1 MYDNLIVEMRFTG
14 LTPALIKSMILIPAL
29 SVLKNEEIK
38 VNFSK
43 KQLKASIS
51 DGLLSFPVTDFDAN
65 GKFDEESYRKR
76 LLWLKEYEV
85 SALFVAGGTG
95 EFFNLTLDE
104 YREVVK
110 VAVDTIGGH
119 VPIIASAG
127 QSAELAKEHAKA
139 AKEAGADGILL
150 MPPYLTE
157 CSQAGIVEY
166 AASVCGS
173 TDLGVI
179 YYNRANGYLN
189 VDAVKAL
196 ADRCDNLVGLK
207 DGKGDMQTLNITIKT
222 LGDRLA
228 YVGGVPTAEIIAEAY
243 LAIGVS
249 TYSSA
254 VFNFVPDMAVKFY
267 KALRQGDSAFV
278 SKATRD
284 FFIPFVTLRDT
295 TPGYAVSLVKA
306 GANIVGYPGGDV
318 RAPLTTPSS
327 EELAQLTKLVETA
340 KSL

>member
-1 MYDNLIVEMRFTG
+1 M
-14 LTPALIKSMILIPAL
+14 
-29 SVLKNEEIK
+29 
-38 VNFSK
+38 NFSREAVV
-43 KQLKASIS
+43 ASIT
-51 DGLLSFPVTDFDAN
+51 DGLLSFPVTDFDDN
-65 GKFDEESYRKR
+65 GKFDAESYRRR

-95 EFFNLTLDE
+95 EFFNLTIDE
-104 YREVVK
+104 YREIVK

-127 QSAELAKEHAKA
+127 QSAELAKAHCQA

-157 CSQAGIVEY
+157 CPEEGIVEY
-166 AASVCGS
+166 AASVCAS
-173 TDLGVI
+173 TDLNII
-179 YYNRANGYLN
+179 YYNRANGYLH

-196 ADRCDNLVGLK
+196 AERCPNLVGLK
-207 DGKGDMQTLNITIKT
+207 DGKGDMQALNIIIKT

-254 VFNFVPDMAVKFY
+254 VFNFVPAMAVKFY
-267 KALRQGDSAFV
+267 QELRKGNSDFIRQ
-278 SKATRD
+278 ATRD
-284 FFIPFVTLRDT
+284 FFVPFVTLRDT
-295 TPGYAVSLVKA
+295 RKGYAVSLIKA
-306 GANIVGYPGGDV
+306 GAELVGYPGGSV
-318 RAPLTTPSS
+318 RAPLTMPS
-327 EELAQLTKLVETA
+327 EQEMATLKKLIDKAE
-340 KSL
+340 SL